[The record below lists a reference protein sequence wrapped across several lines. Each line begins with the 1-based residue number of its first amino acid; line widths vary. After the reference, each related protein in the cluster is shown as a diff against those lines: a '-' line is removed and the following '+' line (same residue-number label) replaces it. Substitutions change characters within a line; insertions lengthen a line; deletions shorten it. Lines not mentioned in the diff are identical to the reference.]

1 MNLHEHI
8 NQDGVTTGP
17 KKLAIFRKAC
27 ELMAVPP
34 IHGTT
39 GSDEP
44 VALVKI
50 FDPCG
55 SWTWYVQEFD
65 PETNEAFG
73 LVDGFEKEFGYFSLS
88 EMSEVAGPLGIGL
101 EVDVWFKPTPVKEL
115 NK

>member
-1 MNLHEHI
+1 MH
-8 NQDGVTTGP
+8 
-17 KKLAIFRKAC
+17 
-27 ELMAVPP
+27 VPL

-39 GSDEP
+39 EAEDP
-44 VALVKI
+44 VARVKI

-73 LVDGFEKEFGYFSLS
+73 LVDGFEKELGYFDLS
-88 EMSEVAGPLGIGL
+88 EMSEVAGPLKIGL
-101 EVDVWFKPTPVKEL
+101 EVDVRFEPMPIKEL